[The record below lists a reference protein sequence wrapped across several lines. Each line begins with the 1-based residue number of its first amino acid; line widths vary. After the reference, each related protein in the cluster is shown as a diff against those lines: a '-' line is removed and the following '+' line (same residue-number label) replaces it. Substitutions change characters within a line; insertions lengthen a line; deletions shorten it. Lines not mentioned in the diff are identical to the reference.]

1 METRIKNKSVD
12 IKINSTKEFWQTR
25 VQNGYNLKTVLLNE
39 EVNDDVIKNR
49 NIKESNLVK
58 SFLDPNKKYN
68 ILDIGCGIGRWVENL
83 FIYIAQYTGIDYTDG
98 FIKLAK
104 NKYRQTNIKFIQMS
118 ATDINL
124 SLLLDNYD
132 LSILT
137 GVCMYINDKGL
148 PNLFLTLNNLTD
160 DIIYL
165 QESVSLTEGRLTLD
179 NFYSNDLRQN
189 YSAIYRTIPEYENL
203 LLQYCMNFKIL
214 ASGLLLDSKTG
225 NRKET
230 NAAYWILKRSGN
242 DWE

>member
-58 SFLDPNKKYN
+58 SFLDPNKKYK

-83 FIYIAQYTGIDYTDG
+83 FIYIDQYTGIDYTDG

-104 NKYRQTNIKFIQMS
+104 NKYKQTNLEFIQMS
-118 ATDINL
+118 ATDINI
-124 SLLLDNYD
+124 SLLRDNYD

-137 GVCMYINDKGL
+137 GICMYINDKDL
-148 PNLFLTLNNLTD
+148 PNLFLTINNLTN

-203 LLQYCMNFKIL
+203 LIQYCTNFKLL
-214 ASGLLLDSKTG
+214 ASGLLLDNKTG

-230 NAAYWILKRSGN
+230 NASYWILKRSSN
-242 DWE
+242 DWK

>member
-58 SFLDPNKKYN
+58 SFLEPNKKYK

-83 FIYIAQYTGIDYTDG
+83 FIYIDQYTGIDYTDG

-104 NKYRQTNIKFIQMS
+104 NKYKQTNLEFIQMS
-118 ATDINL
+118 ATDINI
-124 SLLLDNYD
+124 SLLRDNYD

-137 GVCMYINDKGL
+137 GICMYINDKDL
-148 PNLFLTLNNLTD
+148 PNLFLTINNLTN

-179 NFYSNDLRQN
+179 NFYSNNLRQN

-203 LLQYCMNFKIL
+203 LIQYCTNFKLL
-214 ASGLLLDSKTG
+214 ASGLLLDNKTG

-230 NAAYWILKRSGN
+230 NASYWILKRSSN
-242 DWE
+242 DWK

>member
-1 METRIKNKSVD
+1 MKTRIKNKSVD

-58 SFLDPNKKYN
+58 SFLDPNKKYK

-83 FIYIAQYTGIDYTDG
+83 FIYIDQYTGIDYTDG

-104 NKYRQTNIKFIQMS
+104 NKYKQTNLEFIQMS
-118 ATDINL
+118 ATDINI
-124 SLLLDNYD
+124 SLLRDNYD

-137 GVCMYINDKGL
+137 GICMYINDKDL
-148 PNLFLTLNNLTD
+148 PNLFLTINNLTN

-203 LLQYCMNFKIL
+203 LIQYCTNFKLL
-214 ASGLLLDSKTG
+214 ASGLLLDNKTG

-230 NAAYWILKRSGN
+230 NASYWILKRSSN
-242 DWE
+242 DWK

>member
-1 METRIKNKSVD
+1 MKTRIKNKSVD

-58 SFLDPNKKYN
+58 SFLDPNKKYK

-83 FIYIAQYTGIDYTDG
+83 FIYIDQYTGIDYTDG

-104 NKYRQTNIKFIQMS
+104 NKYKQTNLEFIQMS
-118 ATDINL
+118 ATDINI
-124 SLLLDNYD
+124 SLLRDNYD

-137 GVCMYINDKGL
+137 GICMYINDKDL
-148 PNLFLTLNNLTD
+148 PNLFLTINNLTN

-203 LLQYCMNFKIL
+203 LIQYCTNFKLL
-214 ASGLLLDSKTG
+214 ASGLLLDNKTG

-230 NAAYWILKRSGN
+230 NASYWILKRSSN
-242 DWE
+242 DW

>member
-1 METRIKNKSVD
+1 MKTRIKNKSVD

-58 SFLDPNKKYN
+58 SFLDPNKKYK

-83 FIYIAQYTGIDYTDG
+83 FIYIDQYTGIDYTDG

-104 NKYRQTNIKFIQMS
+104 NKYKQTNLEFIQMS
-118 ATDINL
+118 ATDINI
-124 SLLLDNYD
+124 SLLRDNYD

-137 GVCMYINDKGL
+137 GICMYINDKDL
-148 PNLFLTLNNLTD
+148 PNLFLTINNLTN

-189 YSAIYRTIPEYENL
+189 YSAIYRLQKDYESLIIKHLGN
-203 LLQYCMNFKIL
+203 YSVIKK
-214 ASGLLLDSKTG
+214 GVLLDRETG
-225 NRKET
+225 ARDET
-230 NAAYWILKRSGN
+230 NAYYWFLNGN
-242 DWE
+242 ASN

>member
-58 SFLDPNKKYN
+58 SFLDPNKKYK

-83 FIYIAQYTGIDYTDG
+83 FIYIDQYTGIDYTDG

-104 NKYRQTNIKFIQMS
+104 NKYKQTNLEFIQMS
-118 ATDINL
+118 ATDINI
-124 SLLLDNYD
+124 SLLRDNYD

-137 GVCMYINDKGL
+137 GICMYINDKDL
-148 PNLFLTLNNLTD
+148 PNLFLTINNLTN

-179 NFYSNDLRQN
+179 NFYSNNLRQN

-203 LLQYCMNFKIL
+203 LIQYCTNFKLL
-214 ASGLLLDSKTG
+214 ASGLLLDNKTG

-230 NAAYWILKRSGN
+230 NASYWILKRSSN
-242 DWE
+242 DWK